1 MEFVELKNKNLSELK
16 ELLAEQRSALFECR
30 LKARNKHLK
39 QFHKIPELRKIIA
52 RIMTVVTALG
62 KKNAA

>member
-1 MEFVELKNKNLSELK
+1 MEFAELKNKNLTELK

-39 QFHKIPELRKIIA
+39 QFHKIPEFKKTIA
-52 RIMTVVTALG
+52 RIMTALTALG
-62 KKNAA
+62 RKSAT